1 MNFYAIESLE
11 RVEAPGSVSYWV
23 GYVCGKLVRYIIFG

>member
-11 RVEAPGSVSYWV
+11 RVEAPESVAYWI
-23 GYVCGKLVRYIIFG
+23 GWVCGKLVKIFL

>member
-11 RVEAPGSVSYWV
+11 RVEAPESVAYWV
-23 GYVCGKLVRYIIFG
+23 GYVCGKLVRYIIG